1 MEDKNLVNHISIE
14 NVSFRYDDQQ
24 VIKNLNLKVN
34 KGEIVVIIGPSG
46 CGKTSLLS
54 LLNGYLSPQSGAVQM
69 NGLIRTVH
77 QHGSLFPWLTVNE
90 NIGIGL
96 RHLKN
101 QGAQQKGIEDMLKLI
116 NMEGFENHYPHELS
130 GGMKQRVELGRVLA
144 GDADIILMD
153 EPFSSL
159 DYQAR
164 LKMRRELIDLLAKR
178 PRTVIMVTHDIEEAV
193 QIADR
198 ILVLTKRPSMVCAE
212 LDVTVAHPRQSSDP
226 DLIKI
231 ADNVLLELGL

>member
-1 MEDKNLVNHISIE
+1 MGNNNWVSHISIE
-14 NVSFRYDDQQ
+14 NVSFGYHNQK
-24 VIKNLNLKVN
+24 VIENLNLKVN

-46 CGKTSLLS
+46 CGKTSLLN
-54 LLNGYLSPQSGAVQM
+54 LLNGYLLPQSGAVQM

-96 RHLKN
+96 RHLKS
-101 QGAQQKGIEDMLKLI
+101 QRTQQKAIQDMLELI
-116 NMEGFENHYPHELS
+116 NMEGFEDHYPHQLS

-164 LKMRRELIDLLAKR
+164 LKMRRELIGLLAKR
-178 PRTVIMVTHDIEEAV
+178 PKTVIMVTHDIEEAV

-212 LDVTVAHPRQSSDP
+212 LDVNVAHPRHISDP

-231 ADNVLLELGL
+231 ADNVLHELGL